1 MAGSRT
7 TFEKLQRDRAKKA
20 KADAKRAKRMGKT
33 PERGPLVY
41 EEDVAPVVDDDA
53 AQLDGNLDQEISA
66 ADLLRLV
73 EELQAKFDED
83 EIDFEPQWGGH
94 HATRPCKA
102 RASCPALAENLFLV
116 LGVKKTRVQLCTD
129 PWW

>member
-33 PERGPLVY
+33 PESGPLVY
-41 EEDVAPVVDDDA
+41 EDEQEATVVDDNA
-53 AQLDGNLDQEISA
+53 AQLDGHLDLEISA

-73 EELQAKFDED
+73 EELQAKFDND
-83 EIDFEPQWGGH
+83 EIDFDEYEE
-94 HATRPCKA
+94 RKIELLA
-102 RASCPALAENLFLV
+102 RLPME
-116 LGVKKTRVQLCTD
+116 
-129 PWW
+129 

>member
-33 PERGPLVY
+33 PDSGPLVY
-41 EEDVAPVVDDDA
+41 DEADPIIDDDA

-83 EIDFEPQWGGH
+83 EIDFDEYEE
-94 HATRPCKA
+94 RRIELLA
-102 RASCPALAENLFLV
+102 RLPM
-116 LGVKKTRVQLCTD
+116 D
-129 PWW
+129 

>member
-33 PERGPLVY
+33 PESGPLIY
-41 EEDVAPVVDDDA
+41 EEDVEVIVDDDA

-73 EELQAKFDED
+73 SELQAKFDDD
-83 EIDFEPQWGGH
+83 EIDFDEYEE
-94 HATRPCKA
+94 RKIELLA
-102 RASCPALAENLFLV
+102 RLPME
-116 LGVKKTRVQLCTD
+116 
-129 PWW
+129 

>member
-33 PERGPLVY
+33 PESGPLVY
-41 EEDVAPVVDDDA
+41 EEAAPVIDDDA

-73 EELQAKFDED
+73 EELQAKFDDD
-83 EIDFEPQWGGH
+83 EIDFDEYEE
-94 HATRPCKA
+94 RKIELLA
-102 RASCPALAENLFLV
+102 RLPME
-116 LGVKKTRVQLCTD
+116 
-129 PWW
+129 

>member
-33 PERGPLVY
+33 PDSGPLVY
-41 EEDVAPVVDDDA
+41 DEADPIIDDDA

-83 EIDFEPQWGGH
+83 EIDFDEYEE
-94 HATRPCKA
+94 RKIELLA
-102 RASCPALAENLFLV
+102 RLPME
-116 LGVKKTRVQLCTD
+116 
-129 PWW
+129 

>member
-7 TFEKLQRDRAKKA
+7 TYEKLQRDRAKKA

-33 PERGPLVY
+33 PESVPLVY

-66 ADLLRLV
+66 AALLRLV

-83 EIDFEPQWGGH
+83 EIDFDEYEE
-94 HATRPCKA
+94 RKIELLA
-102 RASCPALAENLFLV
+102 RLPME
-116 LGVKKTRVQLCTD
+116 
-129 PWW
+129 

>member
-33 PERGPLVY
+33 PESGPLVY
-41 EEDVAPVVDDDA
+41 EEEQEATIVDDDA
-53 AQLDGNLDQEISA
+53 AQLDGNLDLEISA

-73 EELQAKFDED
+73 EELQAKFDND
-83 EIDFEPQWGGH
+83 EIDFDEYEE
-94 HATRPCKA
+94 RKIELL
-102 RASCPALAENLFLV
+102 ASLPME
-116 LGVKKTRVQLCTD
+116 
-129 PWW
+129 